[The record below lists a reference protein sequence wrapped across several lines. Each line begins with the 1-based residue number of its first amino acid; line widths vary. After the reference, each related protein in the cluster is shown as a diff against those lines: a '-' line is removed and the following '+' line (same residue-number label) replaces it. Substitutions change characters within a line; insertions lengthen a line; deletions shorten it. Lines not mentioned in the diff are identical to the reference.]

1 MLSRPCDGGMP
12 QVLCSAA
19 WLPCRCPQRA
29 ETAAE
34 STSKGGKRNR
44 HSASD
49 TKGGGGLKSIRVQ
62 RVGLVANDPIYNPVI
77 HLAFT
82 VALDQTRQR
91 VTSLAGHGSGRA
103 DHLVTCGERYKGLAT
118 SKDPCKLCTK
128 LWGFARASA
137 VIAHW
142 TVVLVEWKRET

>member
-1 MLSRPCDGGMP
+1 M
-12 QVLCSAA
+12 
-19 WLPCRCPQRA
+19 
-29 ETAAE
+29 
-34 STSKGGKRNR
+34 
-44 HSASD
+44 
-49 TKGGGGLKSIRVQ
+49 
-62 RVGLVANDPIYNPVI
+62 GLVANDPIYNPVI

-91 VTSLAGHGSGRA
+91 VVSLAGHGSGRA